1 MYVVYQAYDDNTA
14 EILDIGSYGRK
25 LMTEQELI
33 IFGNKHDVLGLSVS
47 GHKINYITAYNCLS
61 FSSEEE
67 ANEYIKYN
75 KENGFVKVTI
85 DKFEDRVEV
94 AVRDNGI
101 GISPEEQE
109 RVFERFYRV
118 NKSHSKEIGGTGLG
132 LSIVKHGVAFL
143 NAEYHIESALGEGTR
158 IRIVFKNELR
168 KN

>member
-75 KENGFVKVTI
+75 NLSYQNKRYMCGYWW
-85 DKFEDRVEV
+85 
-94 AVRDNGI
+94 
-101 GISPEEQE
+101 
-109 RVFERFYRV
+109 VFEKKN
-118 NKSHSKEIGGTGLG
+118 NKIHVDYYVCNYKGEEVTYVGEDNKGKTLYTPYIQAAKSFDKKEAGE
-132 LSIVKHGVAFL
+132 KA
-143 NAEYHIESALGEGTR
+143 ALM
-158 IRIVFKNELR
+158 R
-168 KN
+168 KNSKTGTYWTTQRVVVS